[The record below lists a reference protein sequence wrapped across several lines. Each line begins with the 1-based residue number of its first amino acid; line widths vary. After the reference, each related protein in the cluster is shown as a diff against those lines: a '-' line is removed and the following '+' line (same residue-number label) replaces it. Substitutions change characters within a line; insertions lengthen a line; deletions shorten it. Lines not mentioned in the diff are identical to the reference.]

1 MSSDDDKTSDKGS
14 QILFE
19 YYRKYSQNRNLSKYF
34 SGTSVSYLPPVVSD
48 EDKSQDSPSQNQPKD
63 LIKITIDESEIVIE
77 NPSSGEDNSLSD
89 HRKLEWDNGA
99 DIGYN
104 SARKNADKLQKSF
117 SLPAL
122 DLSAAEIKTA
132 VAKPSTVITHS
143 NSEENIEIAVFSTSS
158 SHISSQPQKSSN
170 SSSSKYSPLEAQISS
185 CRSQVSTEKSNSSSK
200 SIELKSSS
208 SNSDDAVQ
216 LRDFQKT
223 INFLK
228 QKIGL
233 PGAHSTPNVE
243 SQMWGQYKMV
253 GTGAVKKV
261 SKENMLFFCSRG

>member
-1 MSSDDDKTSDKGS
+1 MSSDDDKTSDKGN

-19 YYRKYSQNRNLSKYF
+19 YYRKYSQNRNLSRYF

-48 EDKSQDSPSQNQPKD
+48 EDKPPQSQNQD
-63 LIKITIDESEIVIE
+63 MIKITIDESEIVVE
-77 NPSSGEDNSLSD
+77 NPSSDDDNSLSD
-89 HRKLEWDNGA
+89 HRRLEWDNGA
-99 DIGYN
+99 DIGYHT
-104 SARKNADKLQKSF
+104 ARKNADKLQKSF

-122 DLSAAEIKTA
+122 DLSVAEIKTA

-143 NSEENIEIAVFSTSS
+143 NSEENIEIAVFSSSS
-158 SHISSQPQKSSN
+158 SHTSSQPQKN
-170 SSSSKYSPLEAQISS
+170 
-185 CRSQVSTEKSNSSSK
+185 SNSSSK
-200 SIELKSSS
+200 DSPLESQIASCSSQTTTGKSSNSSQSIELKSSS
-208 SNSDDAVQ
+208 SNSNEAGQ

-228 QKIGL
+228 HKIGL

-253 GTGAVKKV
+253 GNGAVKKV
-261 SKENMLFFCSRG
+261 RLRSLK

>member
-1 MSSDDDKTSDKGS
+1 MSSDDDKTSDKGN

-19 YYRKYSQNRNLSKYF
+19 YYRKYSQNRNLSRYF

-48 EDKSQDSPSQNQPKD
+48 EDKPQESSPQSQNQD
-63 LIKITIDESEIVIE
+63 LIKITIDESEIVVE
-77 NPSSGEDNSLSD
+77 NPSSDDDNSLSD
-89 HRKLEWDNGA
+89 HRRLEWDNGA

-104 SARKNADKLQKSF
+104 TARKNADKLQKSF

-122 DLSAAEIKTA
+122 DLSVAEIKTA

-143 NSEENIEIAVFSTSS
+143 NSEENIEIAVFSSSS
-158 SHISSQPQKSSN
+158 SHTSSQPQKNSN
-170 SSSSKYSPLEAQISS
+170 SSSSLLSKDSPLESQIATCSS
-185 CRSQVSTEKSNSSSK
+185 HSQTTTGKSSNSSK

-208 SNSDDAVQ
+208 SNSNEAVQ

-228 QKIGL
+228 HKIGL

-253 GTGAVKKV
+253 GNGAVKKV
-261 SKENMLFFCSRG
+261 RLRSLK

>member
-1 MSSDDDKTSDKGS
+1 MFKMSSDDDKTSEKGS

-48 EDKSQDSPSQNQPKD
+48 EDKSQESPTQSQHKD

-77 NPSSGEDNSLSD
+77 NRSSDDDNSFSD

-122 DLSAAEIKTA
+122 DLLATEIKTA
-132 VAKPSTVITHS
+132 VAIPSTVITHS
-143 NSEENIEIAVFSTSS
+143 NSEENVEIAVFSSSS
-158 SHISSQPQKSSN
+158 SHTSSQPQKNSN
-170 SSSSKYSPLEAQISS
+170 SSSLLSKNSPLEAQIPSCSS
-185 CRSQVSTEKSNSSSK
+185 EVVTGKSSSSK
-200 SIELKSSS
+200 SIELKSRSS

-223 INFLK
+223 INYLK

-233 PGAHSTPNVE
+233 PGAHSTPNVD
-243 SQMWGQYKMV
+243 SQQWGQYKMV
-253 GTGAVKKV
+253 GNGAVKKV
-261 SKENMLFFCSRG
+261 SQ